1 MSKVAANRDK
11 FLADALTEMRLHFG
25 RCRQCKG
32 ARSAR
37 DFDSLCDYT
46 KRALVEIAVKW
57 DCNLAVRLH
66 HRNSMRGYLY
76 PCPDTSVHGRTYAL
90 VADAYIPGGE
100 QGKLF

>member
-1 MSKVAANRDK
+1 MNKVAANRDK

-25 RCRQCKG
+25 RCKQCKG

-46 KRALVEIAVKW
+46 KRSLVEIAVKW
-57 DCNLAVRLH
+57 DNNLAVRLH
-66 HRNSMRGYLY
+66 HRNSMHGYLY